1 MYQAAAAGTIWQPLP
16 RAARLAAARVPQ
28 PDLWTS
34 DRLAEWLAGDP
45 ARARAQLLVRL
56 EPHASGD
63 WLEQERLFRWRTTG
77 RTTVNRHARHRR
89 DTIAG

>member
-1 MYQAAAAGTIWQPLP
+1 VPPGWLLP
-16 RAARLAAARVPQ
+16 ACRNRTCGPR
-28 PDLWTS
+28 T
-34 DRLAEWLAGDP
+34 RLAEWLAGDP

-63 WLEQERLFRWRTTG
+63 WLEQERLFLVADDWPHNG
-77 RTTVNRHARHRR
+77 ESHARHRR